1 MISSSASDMLSQF
14 TDVTTGGSKNT
25 IIPFEL
31 RNNNGIVPKHDINYV
46 EISLAVGTKLAS
58 KQTCKEHC
66 ELICKKYAA
75 RAAAG
80 KRVEAHI
87 PHVGK
92 LSISIGI
99 CAVIFNRDIIDD
111 ARGKT
116 AINYKDRHHTADV
129 SRWNNFMNGKELEK
143 DRNKAPQGPSFDTL
157 KKKLDRE
164 YAQKNNT
171 KSIENMM
178 ADIDE
183 RFHIAQRQK
192 AL

>member
-1 MISSSASDMLSQF
+1 M
-14 TDVTTGGSKNT
+14 TTGGSKKT

-46 EISLAVGTKLAS
+46 EISVAVGSKHAS

-80 KRVEAHI
+80 KRVEASI

-116 AINYKDRHHTADV
+116 AINYKDRHHSADV
-129 SRWNNFMNGKELEK
+129 HKWNNFMNGKELEK
-143 DRNKAPQGPSFDTL
+143 DLNKPSKGPSFDAM
-157 KKKLDRE
+157 KHRLDRE
-164 YAQKNNT
+164 YEQNPNS
-171 KSIENMM
+171 KSIGNLM

-183 RFHIAQRQK
+183 KFHKENREK
-192 AL
+192 ALKADTKLDVMERMLR